1 MKLDD
6 MYVKNG
12 TVRPDGT
19 MVHDM
24 YLMEVKAPKD
34 VKYPW
39 DYLKIVQAIPG
50 DQAFTTKAETKC
62 SLWK

>member
-24 YLMEVKAPKD
+24 YLMQVKEPGQ
-34 VKYPW
+34 VKQEW
-39 DYLKIVQAIPG
+39 DLLNIVQTIPG
-50 DQAFTTKAETKC
+50 EQAWTTKAETKC